1 MVPISPVTNH
11 DAYLSLLF
19 GFIYI
24 KVAKVANVS
33 AI

>member
-11 DAYLSLLF
+11 DAHLGLLF
-19 GFIYI
+19 GFVYI
-24 KVAKVANVS
+24 KVAKIANVS